1 MVVMKARKA
10 IKRSTS
16 ATADAGAGASSS
28 MSMAPPPSPGGF
40 NELKQ
45 PSPLPPDVYFNPT
58 NADSMGFLNRWIAG
72 DDKMPDAR
80 GFIFHVDMYANGHCA
95 LQQLHPPT
103 SARVG

>member
-1 MVVMKARKA
+1 MAVMKARKA

-16 ATADAGAGASSS
+16 ATADARAGASSS
-28 MSMAPPPSPGGF
+28 TSPGRF
-40 NELKQ
+40 NEIKH

-80 GFIFHVDMYANGHCA
+80 GFIFHADMYANGPYA
-95 LQQLHPPT
+95 LLQLHPPA
-103 SARVG
+103 SARAG